1 MFKSVIYI
9 GLKTISHGINML
21 LKSWKILKTFNLGYN
36 HYRITL
42 NSFTKIL
49 DRIEV

>member
-9 GLKTISHGINML
+9 GLKTISDGINML
-21 LKSWKILKTFNLGYN
+21 LKSWKILTFNLGYN
-36 HYRITL
+36 YYRITL
-42 NSFTKIL
+42 NSFTKIS